1 MTATLLL
8 IALALYVLLFAVAA
22 SSWVRHAYDLDAE
35 LDDHA
40 LTALMEVRR

>member
-1 MTATLLL
+1 MTATLLI
-8 IALALYVLLFAVAA
+8 IALALYVLLFAVAV

-40 LTALMEVRR
+40 LTTDVEVRR